1 MMLACV
7 SRMYSSNV
15 EAGAATAAAAAGR
28 QHRCRRSRRCCR
40 PWRHSCSLPRPEII
54 CWKGPTMSCRMWH
67 ESGQFLVSAVLISC
81 PCSPAARCLCTAEFT
96 LDKAPVLSRAFR
108 VKPHPAACF
117 ASAESD
123 YTNRPPPLRSHSCC
137 SDRCLCRVVHRQLA
151 LGTLWLPPD
160 TSPTHLCSPSP
171 DPAAAMALAVKPAVR
186 VAPSRAS
193 VAVRASAQ
201 PQPLP
206 AVSRR

>member
-1 MMLACV
+1 MWRPAQP
-7 SRMYSSNV
+7 RPRPPQ
-15 EAGAATAAAAAGR
+15 GASTAAAARAAAAGPGGTAAACHGLR
-28 QHRCRRSRRCCR
+28 LFAGKGPPCLAECGTGAGD
-40 PWRHSCSLPRPEII
+40 SCS
-54 CWKGPTMSCRMWH
+54 
-67 ESGQFLVSAVLISC
+67 SAVLISC